1 MSPIKTINLLIY
13 TSISLYKQFLYYE
26 NVCINK
32 TYILCALK
40 LYNMFM
46 EKNKKPLNNIKVL
59 DLTHMLSG
67 PYGSMILADLG
78 CEVIKIEPPQK
89 GEGTRRLLEND
100 PDYSHNGMGAY
111 FYTLNRNKKSVAID
125 LKNKKGIEIF
135 YKLVSKADVVLSNFS
150 AGVTKKLKIDFDA
163 LKRINPKIITCT
175 VSGFGE
181 TGPNFQRPAF
191 DQIAQALG
199 GGMSITG
206 LSAKDPMRAGIP
218 IGDLGGGMFAVM
230 GIQAAIISRNE
241 TGFGQ
246 HVDISM
252 LDCQISMLNYMATMH
267 TMSGIIPEPI
277 GNSHFVHMPYDTFL
291 TKDYPIVIAAVGDQ
305 FWQRLLKIFKDP
317 ELKNPLYEKAF
328 ERQKDKEKIAAIM
341 QKELSEE
348 TSQHWLHELEKKS
361 VPCARVNN
369 LKQAINDEQIQYRKM
384 VVDVPHPEGG
394 SVKVPG
400 NPIKLSSITDEQF
413 TSPPLLGEHTK
424 EILEDWLDF
433 KDEELIE
440 LDKQQIIDIKK

>member
-1 MSPIKTINLLIY
+1 M
-13 TSISLYKQFLYYE
+13 
-26 NVCINK
+26 NK
-32 TYILCALK
+32 DT
-40 LYNMFM
+40 
-46 EKNKKPLNNIKVL
+46 KPLSNIKVL

-67 PYGSMILADLG
+67 PYGSMILADMG
-78 CEVIKIEPPQK
+78 CDVIKIEPPLK

-125 LKNKKGIEIF
+125 LKNEEGLEIF
-135 YKLVSKADVVLSNFS
+135 YALIKEVDVVISNFS
-150 AGVTKKLKIDFDA
+150 AGVTKKLKIDFDT
-163 LKRINPKIITCT
+163 LKTINPKIITCT

-206 LSAKDPMRAGIP
+206 LSAQDPMRAGIP

-230 GIQAAIISRNE
+230 GIQAAIINRSE
-241 TGFGQ
+241 SGLGQ

-267 TMSGIIPEPI
+267 TMSGLIPEPI
-277 GNSHFVHMPYDTFL
+277 GNSHFVHMPYNTFH
-291 TKDYPIVIAAVGDQ
+291 TKDFPIVIAAVGDQ
-305 FWQRLLKIFKDP
+305 FWPRLLKIFKDP
-317 ELKNPLYEKAF
+317 KLKNPIYEKAF
-328 ERQKDKEKIAAIM
+328 ERQKNKKEIENIL
-341 QKELSEE
+341 QKELLNELSEY
-348 TSQHWLHELEKKS
+348 WLDELEKES

-369 LKQAINDEQIQYRKM
+369 LEQAINDEQVQYRNM
-384 VVDVPHPEGG
+384 LVDVAHPEGG

-400 NPIKLSSITDEQF
+400 NPIKLSSYENEEYS
-413 TSPPLLGEHTK
+413 SPPLLGEHTK
-424 EILEDWLDF
+424 EVLQKWLNYS
-433 KDEELIE
+433 EEKLSKLHENKIIE
-440 LDKQQIIDIKK
+440 LRK

>member
-1 MSPIKTINLLIY
+1 MDK
-13 TSISLYKQFLYYE
+13 
-26 NVCINK
+26 NV
-32 TYILCALK
+32 
-40 LYNMFM
+40 
-46 EKNKKPLNNIKVL
+46 KPLKSIKVL

-78 CEVIKIEPPQK
+78 CEVIKIEPPKK

-100 PDYSHNGMGAY
+100 PDYSHRGMGAY

-125 LKNKKGIEIF
+125 LKNQLGIDIF
-135 YKLVSKADVVLSNFS
+135 YELIKKADVVISNFS
-150 AGVTKKLKIDFDA
+150 AGVTKKLKIDFDT
-163 LKRINPKIITCT
+163 LKKFNPKIITCT

-206 LSAKDPMRAGIP
+206 LSAEDPMRAGIP

-230 GIQAAIISRNE
+230 GIQAAIIARSE
-241 TGFGQ
+241 SGLGQ

-267 TMSGIIPEPI
+267 SMSGLIPEPI
-277 GNSHFVHMPYDTFL
+277 GNSHFVHMPYNTFR
-291 TKDYPIVIAAVGDQ
+291 TKDFPIVIAAVGDQ
-305 FWQRLLKIFKDP
+305 FWPRLLKIFKDP
-317 ELKNPLYEKAF
+317 ELKKSKFEKAF
-328 ERQKDKEKIAAIM
+328 ERQKNKEKIEGIL
-341 QKELSEE
+341 QKELLNESSEY
-348 TSQHWLHELEKKS
+348 WLNELEKES

-369 LKQAINDEQIQYRKM
+369 LEQAMNDEQIQYRNM
-384 VVDVPHPEGG
+384 LVDVVHPEGG

-400 NPIKLSSITDEQF
+400 NPIKLSSVENEQYS
-413 TSPPLLGEHTK
+413 SPPLLGEHTK
-424 EILEDWLDF
+424 EVLQKWLNF
-433 KDEELIE
+433 SDEKLNE
-440 LDKQQIIDIKK
+440 LDEQQVIEFKK